1 MKESAAVVPNDK
13 EMVFWLLTFFCCSSL
28 APRGVERCSEVI
40 FLQIASDSSHGVILE
55 GGKGMDR
62 RKRALSS
69 GAPAGSMT

>member
-28 APRGVERCSEVI
+28 APRRVERCSELT
-40 FLQIASDSSHGVILE
+40 LQIASDSSHGVILE

-62 RKRALSS
+62 RKWALSS